1 MPWILKLHIT
11 CALISIS
18 GFVLRGIWMLRD
30 SQRLRARWVRIA
42 PHVVDTLLLATGLV
56 MVFRLR
62 LYPGQQAW
70 LTAKLVALVVYI
82 VLGMI
87 ALKRG
92 KTKIQRAWAWGG
104 ALLVF
109 AYILAVANT
118 RAINPLPV
126 LW

>member
-18 GFVLRGIWMLRD
+18 GFVVRGIWMLRD
-30 SQRLRARWVRIA
+30 SPRLRARWVRIA
-42 PHVVDTLLLATGLV
+42 PHVVDTLLLVTGLV

-62 LYPGQQAW
+62 LYPGQQPW
-70 LTAKLVALVVYI
+70 LTAKLIALVVYI
-82 VLGMI
+82 ALGMV

-92 KTKIQRAWAWGG
+92 RTKARRAWAWGG

-109 AYILAVANT
+109 AYILAVART
-118 RAINPLPV
+118 RAVNPLPI